1 MIKYT
6 IREQAAKARRKV
18 IVSMYEA
25 ISDAED
31 IDDAIM
37 TASKVLRLNLRIVS
51 EWVDLGIIEPD
62 EGSELDDISTNEY
75 NFWCRTL
82 QERADAGRRRWL

>member
-1 MIKYT
+1 MIKYV
-6 IREQAAKARRKV
+6 IREQAARARKQT

-31 IDDAIM
+31 IEDAVMI
-37 TASKVLRLNLRIVS
+37 ASKVLRLNLRIVS

-62 EGSELDDISTNEY
+62 EGVELDDIITNEY
-75 NFWCRTL
+75 NFWVRVL
-82 QERADAGRRRWL
+82 SERADAGRRRRL